1 MSTDKNFT
9 FMDIPRVEPDKLPP
23 RQRVRNFKEIYQ
35 AYSTATAAQ
44 QASRCIDCGDPYCE
58 WQCPVHNYIP
68 AWLNLLSEGRLFEAA
83 ELAHQTNSLPEIC
96 GRICPQDR
104 LCEGACTLNNDFGAV
119 TIGAIEKYITD
130 TALAQGWRPDLSKVK
145 LTDKKVA
152 IVGAGPAGLGCADIL
167 IRNGVQATVF
177 DRYAEI
183 GGLLTYGI
191 PEFKL
196 EKNVVY
202 QRRTILEQMGITFVL
217 NCEVGKNIAFNKLL
231 NDYDAIF
238 LGMGTYTAIT
248 GNLPGLELEG
258 VHTGLD
264 YLISN
269 NRYQLGQQQESINVV
284 GERVIVLGAG
294 DTAMDCNRTA
304 LRQQAASVTCVHR
317 REEQDLHGSKRD
329 FINARDEG
337 TQFIWQQQVIA
348 IVGDSNHVTGIK
360 VIEILDGKQIPNSE
374 KIIPAD
380 RVIISF
386 GFMPSPA
393 PWFAE
398 HDISTTENGL
408 IKAKST
414 NRLTGQTTNAQVFSG
429 GDMVRGADLVV
440 TAIFDGR
447 NAAKS
452 ILQYLQVETDAR

>member
-9 FMDIPRVEPDKLPP
+9 FMDIPRVDPNKLPP
-23 RQRVRNFKEIYQ
+23 RQRMRDFKEIYQ
-35 AYSTATAAQ
+35 AYNATTATQ

-68 AWLNLLSEGRLFEAA
+68 AWLNLLAEGRLFEAA
-83 ELAHQTNSLPEIC
+83 ELSHQTNSLPEIC

-104 LCEGACTLNNDFGAV
+104 LCEGACTLNSDFGAV

-145 LTDKKVA
+145 PTDKKVA

-167 IRNGVQATVF
+167 VRNGVQAVVF

-196 EKNVVY
+196 EKTVVY
-202 QRRTILEQMGITFVL
+202 QRKALLEQMGINFVL
-217 NCEVGKNIAFNKLL
+217 NCEVGKDITFNQLL
-231 NDYDAIF
+231 TDYDAVF
-238 LGMGTYTAIT
+238 LGMGTYNAIT
-248 GNLPGLELEG
+248 ANLPGLELEG

-269 NRYQLGQQQESINVV
+269 NRYQLGQQQQPINVA

-304 LRQQAASVTCVHR
+304 LRQQAASVTCIHR
-317 REEQDLHGSKRD
+317 RSEQNLQGSKRD

-337 TQFIWQQQVIA
+337 TQFIWQQQVVA
-348 IVGDSNHVTGIK
+348 IVGNDDRVAGVKIVTM
-360 VIEILDGKQIPNSE
+360 LDGKPIPNSE

-393 PWFAE
+393 SWFAD

-408 IKAKST
+408 VKAKST
-414 NRLTGQTTNAQVFSG
+414 NRLPGQTTNPQVFSG

-447 NAAKS
+447 NAANS
-452 ILQYLQVETDAR
+452 ILQYLQVETDAC